1 MSKNNN
7 FKSKLQKL
15 NISTD
20 TLEEALFQTLEDHM
34 LREQEQ
40 EKGDPNYELKLFVTP
55 VRCAISKTLGGDKT
69 DTFNEIRGISN
80 VTTVSDV
87 LGTVREDDKSY
98 YSTILVKF
106 ELKRG
111 QQPKDFR
118 TKILIPSLKRIKG
131 FIVYNIGG
139 VDQVAK

>member
-1 MSKNNN
+1 MSLDK
-7 FKSKLQKL
+7 KSLREKIEDLGL
-15 NISTD
+15 SVEVI
-20 TLEEALFQTLEDHM
+20 EEAFFQTLVKQPLE
-34 LREQEQ
+34 
-40 EKGDPNYELKLFVTP
+40 EKTQADPTYELKLFVTP
-55 VRCAISKTLGGDKT
+55 VRCSISKSLGGDKT

-87 LGTVREDDKSY
+87 LGTVREDDKNY
-98 YSTILVKF
+98 YSTVLVKF
-106 ELKRG
+106 ELSTG

-118 TKILIPSLKRIKG
+118 TKVLIPQLKGIKG

>member
-1 MSKNNN
+1 MSIKAKIN
-7 FKSKLQKL
+7 KL
-15 NISTD
+15 N
-20 TLEEALFQTLEDHM
+20 EASQ
-34 LREQEQ
+34 
-40 EKGDPNYELKLFVTP
+40 DPSYELKLFVTP
-55 VRCAISKTLGGDKT
+55 VRCSISKALGGDKT

-87 LGTVREDDKSY
+87 LGTVREDDNNY

-106 ELKRG
+106 ELGGG

-118 TKILIPSLKRIKG
+118 TKILIPKLKVIKG

>member
-1 MSKNNN
+1 MAIKA
-7 FKSKLQKL
+7 KIKQL
-15 NISTD
+15 N
-20 TLEEALFQTLEDHM
+20 EASQ
-34 LREQEQ
+34 
-40 EKGDPNYELKLFVTP
+40 DPNYELKLFVTP
-55 VRCAISKTLGGDKT
+55 VRCSISKDLGGDKT

-87 LGTVREDDKSY
+87 LGTVKEDDKNY

-106 ELKRG
+106 ELATG

-118 TKILIPSLKRIKG
+118 SKVLIPQLKIIKG